1 MPSCAAVN
9 VSLVEI
15 ALPSSERPLLPM
27 AFAPVHFVS
36 VLALPAPPMLPAG
49 EPHTHAAPLHV
60 GTCPLAQPF
69 EAQSAKV
76 MVPSAILALVTAPVA
91 MVFVLYAPVTSPASV
106 IEFCVARAPRPR
118 LVRAVAASL

>member
-15 ALPSSERPLLPM
+15 APPSSERPLLPM

-36 VLALPAPPMLPAG
+36 VLALPAPPMVPAG
-49 EPHTHAAPLHV
+49 VPHTHAAPLHV

-69 EAQSAKV
+69 EAQSPKAI
-76 MVPSAILALVTAPVA
+76 VPSRIFALVTAPLAISVA
-91 MVFVLYAPVTSPASV
+91 PCVPVTSPAS
-106 IEFCVARAPRPR
+106 APVKP
-118 LVRAVAASL
+118 AA